1 LKPLIGTT
9 LLKPPKNKK
18 DIMENLL
25 NILIDKK
32 DRKDFK
38 EFVFFTTNQPN
49 RILLRNE
56 IIQLFRQYCDQHE
69 KTKKFRKNSSI
80 FSFLKKTQELLITDN
95 HLAVLHRY
103 AMAKYRFYL
112 VRLDGEYIE
121 EISLLDYLDLK
132 DYHTTQRKVDNN
144 HLRLDFMP
152 FYDFS
157 PSIRDIRSVGN
168 GIRFLN
174 RYMCSNIFSRPEEWN
189 SKLFEF
195 IKLHKYNDR
204 QLLVNGTLINDLDS
218 FYNELEQLLEWL
230 KGKKPDTP
238 FTIVKARMKRSGLE
252 VGWGNTAGRIIDTM
266 QTLLDLINE
275 PTDQLLERFISRV
288 PLPLISKIAIISPH
302 GWFGQTNAL
311 GKPDTGGQVIYIL
324 DQVRAIEKHL
334 KKEIQLTGLEVDPKV
349 VVLTRLIPEAE
360 DTTCNQR
367 LEKIFQTDN
376 GWILRVPF
384 RDEQYNVVKHWVS
397 RFKIW
402 PYLEVFA
409 DDAAN
414 ELLSEFQGRPDLIIG
429 NYSDGNL
436 VASLLSDK
444 FNVIQCTIAHA
455 LEKTKYAFSDI
466 QWQDNEQDYHFSI
479 QYTADI
485 YSMNKSDF
493 IITSTLQEVIG
504 TEDTMGQYES
514 YQFFTMPGLYQVI
527 NGINLFAPKFN
538 IIPPGV
544 DEDLYFPYYEKE
556 KRIQHKWQQWENRL
570 FYDESKDIFGKLDD
584 PNKPPIFTMARFDK
598 IKNITGLIHAFGM
611 SKKLQQLCNLIFAAG
626 TIHVE
631 DSRDIEERSEI
642 TKAYDLIER
651 FNLHGKVRWLP
662 SINKLDTGEVYR
674 IIADHK
680 GFFVQPA
687 LFEAFG
693 LTVIE
698 AMASGLPTFAPK
710 FGGPL
715 EIIEYGVSGFL
726 LNTSKPEL
734 ISRSLEKIVDQCEM
748 EKNYWETISKN
759 GIQRVHD
766 RYNWKLYS
774 QHLTNLTKL
783 YGFWRYA
790 VSGKGMLELDRYCD
804 LIYHFLL
811 KERSKQI
818 ETVPLFQ

>member
-1 LKPLIGTT
+1 
-9 LLKPPKNKK
+9 
-18 DIMENLL
+18 MENLL
-25 NILIDKK
+25 NTLIDKR
-32 DRKDFK
+32 DLKDFK
-38 EFVFFTTNQPN
+38 ELVCFAANQPN

-56 IIQLFRQYCDQHE
+56 IIQLFRLYCDQHD
-69 KTKKFRKNSSI
+69 KTKKFRENSSL
-80 FSFLKKTQELLITDN
+80 FNFFKKIQELLITED
-95 HLAVLHRY
+95 HLALLHRY

-121 EISLLDYLDLK
+121 EISLPRFLDLK
-132 DYHTTQRKVDNN
+132 DNYSMQKKVDIN
-144 HLRLDFMP
+144 HLKLDFMP

-174 RYMCSNIFSRPEEWN
+174 RYMCSNIFSRPDEWN

-195 IKLHKYNDR
+195 IKLHQYNGR
-204 QLLVNGTLINDLDS
+204 QLLVNGTLIKDINS
-218 FYNELEQLLEWL
+218 FFHELEQVLEWL
-230 KGKKPDTP
+230 KKKKQDAP
-238 FTIVKARMKRSGLE
+238 FSGVEARMKRSGLE
-252 VGWGNTAGRIIDTM
+252 VGWGNTVGRIIDTM

-288 PLPLISKIAIISPH
+288 PLPLISKIAIVSPH

-324 DQVRAIEKHL
+324 DQVRALEKHL
-334 KKEIQLTGLEVDPKV
+334 KKEIQLTGLEVDPKI

-367 LEKIFQTDN
+367 LEKILQTDN

-384 RDEQYNVVKHWVS
+384 RDEKYNVVKHWVS

-402 PYLEVFA
+402 PYLDAFA
-409 DDAAN
+409 DDAAK
-414 ELLSEFQGRPDLIIG
+414 ELLSEFRGRPDLIIG

-444 FNVIQCTIAHA
+444 FDVIQCTIAHA

-493 IITSTLQEVIG
+493 IITSTLQEIIG

-514 YQFFTMPGLYQVI
+514 YQFFTLPDLYQVI

-538 IIPPGV
+538 VIPPGV
-544 DEDLYFPYYEKE
+544 DEGLYFPYYKKE
-556 KRIQHKWQQWENRL
+556 KRIRHKWQKWENRL
-570 FYDESKDIFGKLDD
+570 FHDESEDIFGKLDTPD
-584 PNKPPIFTMARFDK
+584 KRPIFTMARFDK

-611 SKKLQQLCNLIFAAG
+611 SKKLQQSCNLVFAAA
-626 TIHVE
+626 TINIE
-631 DSRDIEERSEI
+631 NSKDIEERNEI
-642 TKAYDLIER
+642 AKAYDLIER
-651 FNLHGKVRWLP
+651 FNLHGNVRWLP

-715 EIIEYGVSGFL
+715 EIIDYGVNGFL

-734 ISRSLEKIVDQCEM
+734 ISRSLEKIIGQCEI
-748 EKNYWETISKN
+748 EENYWETISEN
-759 GIQRVHD
+759 GILRVRDH
-766 RYNWKLYS
+766 YNWNLYS
-774 QHLTNLTKL
+774 QRLANLTKL

-790 VSGKGMLELDRYCD
+790 VSEKGMLELDRYCD

-811 KERSKQI
+811 KEKAKHI
-818 ETVPLFQ
+818 EAVPSFQ